1 MTRLAPF
8 AIEIAAQLALAAAVG
23 CFVSLVLAG
32 AVLLLA
38 A

>member
-1 MTRLAPF
+1 MTRHAPN
-8 AIEIAAQLALAAAVG
+8 AIEIAAHLALAAAVG

-32 AVLLLA
+32 VVLVLA